1 MSGFCS
7 LARTTLKLPVPMI
20 PTLPDP
26 NTSAKVSPFS
36 AWAAGSMWP
45 SWCIIRA
52 HASTSAMFSPT
63 SASSPHSAGSIL
75 PPDAQIIGA
84 NVKMLQPEQ
93 LPGR

>member
-7 LARTTLKLPVPMI
+7 LASTTLKLPVPMM
-20 PTLPDP
+20 PTLPEP

-36 AWAAGSMWP
+36 ACAAGSMLP
-45 SWCIIRA
+45 SLCIMRA
-52 HASTSAMFSPT
+52 HSSTAGMVSPT
-63 SASSPHSAGSIL
+63 NGSSPHSAGSIF

-84 NVKMLQPEQ
+84 KVKMLQPAQ